1 VGRGSESLVSRARAE
16 LGSADSRE
24 RLSPH
29 KSFNFLPTSLKRP
42 RSAAAETRPFVSP
55 NPMALLHDLDEDD
68 EEREQDQGLDE
79 GQSHEQG
86 DLNSGT
92 GRGITSQSFARR

>member
-1 VGRGSESLVSRARAE
+1 VGRGSESLAKQERTCAPRTA
-16 LGSADSRE
+16 GSGCSHIN
-24 RLSPH
+24 L
-29 KSFNFLPTSLKRP
+29 LPDKLKRP

-55 NPMALLHDLDEDD
+55 NPIALLHDLDEDD
-68 EEREQDQGLDE
+68 EESEQDQRLNE

>member
-1 VGRGSESLVSRARAE
+1 MERGPESLVE
-16 LGSADSRE
+16 QE
-24 RLSPH
+24 RRGAPRTAGGGCPPTHINL
-29 KSFNFLPTSLKRP
+29 LPDKLKRP

>member
-16 LGSADSRE
+16 LGSADSRG

-29 KSFNFLPTSLKRP
+29 KSFNFLPYKLKRP

-68 EEREQDQGLDE
+68 EEREQDQRLDE

-92 GRGITSQSFARR
+92 GRGITS